1 MQFRESDRLSQWSKL
16 QARLCGE
23 PAGATRRPLEE
34 HQVPCV
40 DLLLIGSWVELRHGG
55 RIVRTGEVEDATAD
69 SSVLWL
75 KFDGN
80 HGRQLV
86 AKADGYEIRRMGG

>member
-1 MQFRESDRLSQWSKL
+1 MLPPFGQNDEAPENW
-16 QARLCGE
+16 
-23 PAGATRRPLEE
+23 P
-34 HQVPCV
+34 
-40 DLLLIGSWVELRHGG
+40 LLIGSWVELRHEG
-55 RIVRTGEVEDATAD
+55 RLLRVGEVEDATPD

-86 AKADGYEIRRMGG
+86 ARTDGYEIRRIGRRD

>member
-1 MQFRESDRLSQWSKL
+1 VSEAPDDWQ
-16 QARLCGE
+16 
-23 PAGATRRPLEE
+23 
-34 HQVPCV
+34 
-40 DLLLIGSWVELRHGG
+40 LLIGSWVELRQDG
-55 RIVRTGEVEDATAD
+55 RFVRIGEVEDAMPD

-86 AKADGYEIRRMGG
+86 AKTDGYEIRRIAHRQDQRH

>member
-1 MQFRESDRLSQWSKL
+1 MSEAPDDWQ
-16 QARLCGE
+16 
-23 PAGATRRPLEE
+23 
-34 HQVPCV
+34 
-40 DLLLIGSWVELRHGG
+40 LLIGSWVELRHDG

-75 KFDGN
+75 KFNGN

-86 AKADGYEIRRMGG
+86 AKTDGYEIRRIGPWQDQGQDQRH